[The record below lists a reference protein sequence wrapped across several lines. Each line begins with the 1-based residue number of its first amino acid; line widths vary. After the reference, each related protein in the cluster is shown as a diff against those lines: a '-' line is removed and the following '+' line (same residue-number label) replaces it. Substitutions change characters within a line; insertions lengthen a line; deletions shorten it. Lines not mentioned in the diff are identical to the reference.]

1 MEIVMSGDPSEL
13 SMNWRLIIKGINKEI
28 FYLKVL
34 VALYSNFNSEIFFW
48 NLTARPDTWN
58 ITAMHDS
65 VVLTYII
72 YQI

>member
-34 VALYSNFNSEIFFW
+34 VALYVISIRRSSFELAS
-48 NLTARPDTWN
+48 L
-58 ITAMHDS
+58 S
-65 VVLTYII
+65 C
-72 YQI
+72 